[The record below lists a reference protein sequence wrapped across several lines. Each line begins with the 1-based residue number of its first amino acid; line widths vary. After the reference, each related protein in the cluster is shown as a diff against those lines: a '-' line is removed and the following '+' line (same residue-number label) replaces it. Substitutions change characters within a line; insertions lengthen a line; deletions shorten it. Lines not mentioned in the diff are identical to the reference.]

1 MAIKLLHAAP
11 ATSDTEQPVPRWALR
26 VAYAL
31 PWLLLPSCLWRLPF
45 AFHFDMGQLNDAPV
59 SPLWITIPYVFGLSV
74 ITELV
79 ALLSIGLV
87 RGWGEVVPNWI
98 PVIGGRPVPTMAAV
112 VPAVIGGLLLTA
124 ISVWMVLAWVGVFDR
139 TAYENGWWQALA
151 MVCITPIALWG
162 PIVLALANAYHLRRH
177 PTRGQRMPS

>member
-98 PVIGGRPVPTMAAV
+98 PVIGGRCVPTMAAV
-112 VPAVIGGLLLTA
+112 VPAVIGGLLMTA

-162 PIVLALANAYHLRRH
+162 PIVLALAYAYHLRRH
-177 PTRGQRMPS
+177 PARGQRMPS

>member
-79 ALLSIGLV
+79 ALFSIGLV

-98 PVIGGRPVPTMAAV
+98 PVIGGRRVPAMAAV
-112 VPAVIGGLLLTA
+112 VPAVIGGLLLSA

-139 TAYENGWWQALA
+139 TEYENGWWQALA

-162 PIVLALANAYHLRRH
+162 PIVLALAYAYHRRRH
-177 PTRGQRMPS
+177 PARGQRMPS